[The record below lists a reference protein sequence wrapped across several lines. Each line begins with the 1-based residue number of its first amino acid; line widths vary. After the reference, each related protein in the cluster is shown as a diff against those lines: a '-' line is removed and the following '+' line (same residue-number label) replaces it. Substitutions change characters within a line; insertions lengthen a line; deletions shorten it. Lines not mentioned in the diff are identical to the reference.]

1 MSLQE
6 LRLAFLYFGAVF
18 VIGFLLGAVRVPFLV
33 PRLGE
38 RWAELLEMPL
48 MLIAIHWAAGLVLRR
63 FRGPPS
69 AAALLRIGALA
80 LALLVLAELL
90 LAVVLAG
97 REVAEY
103 LGSRDPVSGTVYLA
117 MLLVFAAMPW
127 LRAAR

>member
-18 VIGFLLGAVRVPFLV
+18 GIGFLLGAIRVPLLV

-63 FRGPPS
+63 LRGPPR
-69 AAALLRIGALA
+69 AAALLRIGALG
-80 LALLVLAELL
+80 LVLLVLAGRP
-90 LAVVLAG
+90 LAAYLA
-97 REVAEY
+97 
-103 LGSRDPVSGTVYLA
+103 SRDPVSGTVYLA

>member
-6 LRLAFLYFGAVF
+6 LRLAFLYFAAVF
-18 VIGFLLGAVRVPFLV
+18 GIGFLLGAIRVPLLV

-63 FRGPPS
+63 HRGVRRGP
-69 AAALLRIGALA
+69 ALLRIGALA
-80 LALLVLAELL
+80 LLLLLLAELL
-90 LAVVLAG
+90 LAVALSGRSLGSYLA
-97 REVAEY
+97 
-103 LGSRDPVSGTVYLA
+103 SRDPVSGTVYLA